1 MKRKLLPVVTLVVAA
16 VVLPASGGAQ
26 MVPYVGAGISTGTGD
41 FGDYTDN
48 GWTVFAGVV
57 IPIAS
62 YPGLGL
68 NLNAAY
74 SRFKH
79 KGGDDATNVPQAMVG
94 LDYVMNAAG
103 PGMVKPYI
111 GAGLGVVQHRYDPGG
126 SGYSS
131 ESETKFAAGGGAGL
145 NFVMQSVTPFVG
157 AYYTYAEDTSFMT
170 FYAGLGFSGSGAG
183 NAIRFLRR

>member
-1 MKRKLLPVVTLVVAA
+1 MKRKLLPVVALVVAA
-16 VVLPASGGAQ
+16 AVLPASAGAQ
-26 MVPYVGAGISTGTGD
+26 MVPYVGGGISTGTGD

-68 NLNAAY
+68 NLSAAY
-74 SRFKH
+74 SRFNH
-79 KGGDDATNVPQAMVG
+79 KEGEGATNVPQAMVG
-94 LDYVMNAAG
+94 LEYLMNAAG
-103 PGMVKPYI
+103 PGMVKPFV
-111 GAGLGVVQHRYDPGG
+111 GAAVGALQHRYDPGG
-126 SGYSS
+126 TGYSS
-131 ESETKFAAGGGAGL
+131 ESETKFAAGAGAGL
-145 NFVMQSVTPFVG
+145 NFVMQSFTPFVG

-170 FYAGLGFSGSGAG
+170 FYAGVGFSGSGAG